1 MVNLKRITG
10 GYMNKNINVKRTEKN
25 GITQVELIHKNGYVD
40 KYTFKTDEEYINNYL
55 SEENLSYYVA
65 RNDEDEEDNYLLNAL
80 QNQKKLCVTFYTR
93 NYRHILDMYSEEEYN
108 TYCKKSID
116 EVFGEVYAARKGCI
130 SNYFDVGDIAE
141 WYAKYGIKF
150 DLALF
155 EELCNAEMIDLLSG
169 RFRSS
174 KCFINFCHKMNFER
188 FNDPLL
194 AYQNEGIAVT
204 GLLLGYPLESSRY
217 LIKTLNINCKRYESI

>member
-40 KYTFKTDEEYINNYL
+40 KYTFKTAEEYINNYL

-65 RNDEDEEDNYLLNAL
+65 RNDEDEEDDYLLHAL

-93 NYRHILDMYSEEEYN
+93 NYRHILDMYSEEDEYKIF
-108 TYCKKSID
+108 YKLGFD
-116 EVFGEVYAARKGCI
+116 EFWEVGVSRKGCLSDYYNI
-130 SNYFDVGDIAE
+130 DEIE
-141 WYAKYGIKF
+141 KWYAKYGIKF
-150 DLALF
+150 DLKLF
-155 EELCNAEMIDLLSG
+155 KELCEAEMIELLSG
-169 RFRSS
+169 RFQSANSIKRFSY
-174 KCFINFCHKMNFER
+174 KMDFEE
-188 FNDPLL
+188 FNAPLL

-204 GLLLGYPLESSRY
+204 GLLLGYPLESSKH
-217 LIKTLNINCKRYESI
+217 LIKTLNINCKRYGSI